1 MKPIL
6 EVKNLTVQFKDES
19 DRRNLRRKPG
29 TKENLAAVHAVSFS
43 LYPNEVLGIVGESGS
58 GKSTVARAITRLI
71 PAKEGS
77 ICLDGKD
84 ITAVRGK
91 ERRQIYEKIQ
101 MVFQSP
107 AGSFDPGRTL
117 GYSVGESL
125 QNSGL
130 SKQQVGERVKE
141 LLVRC
146 GLPEEFA
153 DRYPHTVSGGQ
164 CQRAAIARALVV
176 QPEVLIC
183 DEATSALDVTVQKQI
198 LHLLAEL
205 KEREK
210 MSYLFICHD
219 LALVQ
224 DFSDR
229 VLVMRGGRIVEEGT
243 PEDILQHPR
252 SSYTED
258 LIRAALL

>member
-19 DRRNLRRKPG
+19 DRRDLRRKPG

-146 GLPEEFA
+146 GLPEELA
-153 DRYPHTVSGGQ
+153 DRYPHEVSGGQ
-164 CQRAAIARALVV
+164 CQRAAIARALAAR
-176 QPEVLIC
+176 PKILIC
-183 DEATSALDVTVQKQI
+183 DEITSALDVTAQQQI
-198 LHLLAEL
+198 MELLQSL
-205 KEREK
+205 KETRQ
-210 MSYLFICHD
+210 MAFLFISHD
-219 LALVQ
+219 PALVRA
-224 DFSDR
+224 FCSR
-229 VLVMRGGRIVEEGT
+229 VLVMREGRILE
-243 PEDILQHPR
+243 
-252 SSYTED
+252 
-258 LIRAALL
+258 